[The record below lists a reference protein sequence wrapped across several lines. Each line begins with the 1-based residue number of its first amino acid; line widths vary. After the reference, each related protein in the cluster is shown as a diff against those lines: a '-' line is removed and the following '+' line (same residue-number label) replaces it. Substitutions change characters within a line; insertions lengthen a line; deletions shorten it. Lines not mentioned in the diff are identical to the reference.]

1 MEGTIE
7 VRYLWN
13 NDKPNGDLVCEL
25 TEFMDKYLLYKA
37 KTRYCKTYLYN
48 DLGVFSTDE
57 LLRIAFRY
65 PGATRGSILLERI
78 SYHKFKIVGFQFN
91 MDQCFDEFACY
102 DRALLNDI
110 DDWVGKILDFSNV
123 TLVNNGVCN
132 K

>member
-1 MEGTIE
+1 MEDTIE

-25 TEFMDKYLLYKA
+25 TEFMDKYLLYKT
-37 KTRYCKTYLYN
+37 KTQYCRTYLYN
-48 DLGVFSTDE
+48 DLGVFSTDK

-78 SYHKFKIVGFQFN
+78 SSHKFKIAGFQFN
-91 MDQCFDEFACY
+91 MDQCFNEFACY
-102 DRALLNDI
+102 DGALLNDI
-110 DDWVGKILDFSNV
+110 DDWVGKILDFSKV
-123 TLVNNGVCN
+123 TLVNNGVYD